1 MLFTVANPHS
11 SSLRI
16 TQSDALLSLQTVLLL
31 FVFREQFSSVFVWS
45 GGRDFCLVL
54 NLNFPTVFTG
64 AGASGKSA
72 ISTVSFLLRAMK
84 LKSDDCFDI
93 LLM

>member
-64 AGASGKSA
+64 AGASG